1 LQTATT
7 FYRSNIHAGNFGV
20 RYEWKRKADLYV
32 GYTIT
37 QDTGDGRPTATGNV
51 TDPVPALFA
60 SVQTFP
66 LSYQS
71 PLARVSVR
79 ITPKLRWNV
88 GYQFYNYHEEFGV
101 LGYYQNFHANT
112 GYTSVTWAF

>member
-1 LQTATT
+1 MAV
-7 FYRSNIHAGNFGV
+7 A
-20 RYEWKRKADLYV
+20 KRADVYV

-37 QDTGDGRPTATGNV
+37 KDTGDGRAVATAGVTV
-51 TDPVPALFA
+51 TDPTTAANPAAALFA
-60 SVQTFP
+60 GVQTFP

-79 ITPKLRWNV
+79 LSPKLRWNT
-88 GYQFYNYHEEFGV
+88 GWQFYNYHEEFGI